1 METINTAYSIM
12 TLLLFVYAMMIV
24 PRSLGEARGVYME
37 TPDPFFGKFE
47 ADCKWKHG
55 TTYLIGTIAFIIV
68 IPILIVI
75 FKTIMD
81 NMGINIALVTLVL
94 ILIVFKF
101 YYDKQKAINTRIAYE
116 KNVEDGYIKP
126 KKELKIKYGITQK
139 LIRKFKKEQN

>member
-1 METINTAYSIM
+1 
-12 TLLLFVYAMMIV
+12 MIV
-24 PRSLGEARGVYME
+24 PRSLGEAKGVYME

-55 TTYLIGTIAFIIV
+55 TTYLIGSISFIII

-81 NMGINIALVTLVL
+81 NIGINMALITLAL
-94 ILIVFKF
+94 ILLVFKF
-101 YYDKQKAINTRIAYE
+101 YYDKQKAINTRITYE

-126 KKELKIKYGITQK
+126 KEELEIKYGITQK
-139 LIRKFKKEQN
+139 LIRKIREK

>member
-1 METINTAYSIM
+1 MENISTIYSII
-12 TLLLFVYAMMIV
+12 TLLLFIYAMMIV
-24 PRSLGEARGVYME
+24 PRSLGEAKGVYME

-55 TTYLIGTIAFIIV
+55 TTYLLGTISFIII
-68 IPILIVI
+68 IPLLIVI

-81 NMGINIALVTLVL
+81 YMGINMAIIILVL

-101 YYDKQKAINTRIAYE
+101 YYDKQKAINTRKAYE

-126 KKELKIKYGITQK
+126 KEEFKIKYGITQK
-139 LIRKFKKEQN
+139 LIRKFRKD